1 MVTRIADLLLGASGE
16 VEDATIVIQR
26 KQGKRWKKQKAL
38 PSRTVE
44 SGTAPLGMG
53 LGRLGAGKYRLQVT
67 VTSPFGEEQTWL
79 APFTIKP

>member
-1 MVTRIADLLLGASGE
+1 
-16 VEDATIVIQR
+16 
-26 KQGKRWKKQKAL
+26 
-38 PSRTVE
+38 
-44 SGTAPLGMG
+44 MG